1 MGYVLLYDTVDFTT
15 QLIIG
20 SDMQEWHHLSTVAT
34 SIKSWKCATV
44 HVVDYRD
51 KYIKEKPCIYDW
63 KSALMEE
70 EQAALVVDNGSYMI
84 KAGFSGDD
92 APRAVLPTVV
102 GSASGYL
109 PVPITLIQIFIL
121 F

>member
-51 KYIKEKPCIYDW
+51 KYIKEKQ
-63 KSALMEE
+63 
-70 EQAALVVDNGSYMI
+70 EQAALVVY
-84 KAGFSGDD
+84 
-92 APRAVLPTVV
+92 
-102 GSASGYL
+102 
-109 PVPITLIQIFIL
+109 ITIENLH
-121 F
+121 